1 MQALKAVL
9 AENLVNW
16 FYRLYYQIFFFFGH
30 RMNLRFSLALR
41 KYDKLDVRNT
51 NTKKKQLF
59 EQTGGKECSMHLC

>member
-1 MQALKAVL
+1 
-9 AENLVNW
+9 
-16 FYRLYYQIFFFFGH
+16 
-30 RMNLRFSLALR
+30 MNLRFSLALR